1 MVCKEFGD
9 CGGQGGAEDEA
20 VLLKDGLE
28 ATDDVEDEAVFA
40 KGRVGSDYGKQ
51 GLAQRKEVAVLQDAI
66 RRC

>member
-28 ATDDVEDEAVFA
+28 ATDDAEDEAVFP
-40 KGRVGSDYGKQ
+40 KGRVGSDY
-51 GLAQRKEVAVLQDAI
+51 EVAVLQDAI